1 MNKKERYKK
10 LIRKL
15 KHALR
20 SGEDYLQFVDELDRL
35 DAYLASTEP
44 ATWVVGG
51 HHGIIAKKTGKR

>member
-1 MNKKERYKK
+1 MNKKKRYKK

-20 SGEDYLQFVDELDRL
+20 SGEDYLQYVNELDRL
-35 DAYLASTEP
+35 DAYLANTEP

-51 HHGIIAKKTGKR
+51 HHCIIARKTGKK